1 MKINQCVGI
10 HFRRV
15 VEGYS
20 NMEGEI
26 EGGGRLTGS
35 ATMLLCNYRQWRSC
49 GGGGGFREQKQLLAS
64 VEAIQQPPPGTL
76 PKG

>member
-49 GGGGGFREQKQLLAS
+49 GGGGGFR
-64 VEAIQQPPPGTL
+64 
-76 PKG
+76 